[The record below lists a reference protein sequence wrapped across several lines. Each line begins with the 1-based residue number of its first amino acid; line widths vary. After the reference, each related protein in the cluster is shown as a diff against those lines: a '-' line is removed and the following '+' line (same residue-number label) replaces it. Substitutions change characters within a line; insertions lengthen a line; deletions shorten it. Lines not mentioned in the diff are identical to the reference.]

1 MQACPI
7 PSGGM
12 AREAGSGAAE
22 PLCWRGFMGEVT
34 VLEALKRVTVS
45 AAEV

>member
-12 AREAGSGAAE
+12 AREVGSGAAE
-22 PLCWRGFMGEVT
+22 TLCWRGFMGEVT